1 MRAIHCA
8 AHLTVGTPLWHH
20 RLIKGNGNIWSER
33 LLHLNRAFRCEEVH
47 GAIEVTAELRT
58 LFVNAHQRPKG
69 DHLEATRVSQD
80 RSIPLHE
87 FVKAA
92 EALHPLMSWAQIE
105 VIGIRKDDLGAERLQ
120 IFWVERLHCGVRAD
134 GHEIWRLHNAVT

>member
-1 MRAIHCA
+1 MCAIHGSSN
-8 AHLTVGTPLWHH
+8 LTFSAPLWHH
-20 RLIKGNGNIWSER
+20 RLIKSNGNVWSER

-47 GAIEVTAELRT
+47 GAIEMTAELRT
-58 LFVNAHQRPKG
+58 LFVDAHQWPKG
-69 DHLEATRVSQD
+69 YHLKSTRVGQD
-80 RSIPLHE
+80 WSIPLHE
-87 FVKAA
+87 LVEAT